1 MSTPDVA
8 ATARPRSARERLR
21 ALAPGRENWLPWT
34 LTAAAAVLEALH
46 PVSPRAGLGLI
57 DWNTV
62 TALAGLL
69 LLTKGIETSGAL
81 QALARRVLTRVSGQ
95 RRLAFS
101 LAILSASLSAII
113 TNDVCLFLLVPLT
126 RALAQQARLPLARLV
141 AVEALAVNA
150 GSALTPIGNPQNLF
164 LWQRSGLDFAAF
176 VAMMAPTVAIMLA
189 LLGATVPL
197 LIPRGSIAL
206 RDDKGGAAVNRRL
219 LWIAAGLF
227 VPFVLAMNFHWIAP
241 ALLLVVLAFLAA
253 DRSLFRRTDWT
264 LLLIIALMFVDM
276 RQLAALPAIE
286 NGLADLHIQAGR
298 RAYLAAVLVSQLVSN
313 VPAAIL
319 LSGPVRDL
327 PALAAG
333 VSVGGFGLFIG
344 SLANLIALRLSG
356 ASGGMAVLHRVSI
369 PFLLVCGALVA
380 MLFRT

>member
-1 MSTPDVA
+1 
-8 ATARPRSARERLR
+8 
-21 ALAPGRENWLPWT
+21 
-34 LTAAAAVLEALH
+34 
-46 PVSPRAGLGLI
+46 
-57 DWNTV
+57 
-62 TALAGLL
+62 
-69 LLTKGIETSGAL
+69 
-81 QALARRVLTRVSGQ
+81 
-95 RRLAFS
+95 
-101 LAILSASLSAII
+101 
-113 TNDVCLFLLVPLT
+113 
-126 RALAQQARLPLARLV
+126 
-141 AVEALAVNA
+141 
-150 GSALTPIGNPQNLF
+150 
-164 LWQRSGLDFAAF
+164 
-176 VAMMAPTVAIMLA
+176 
-189 LLGATVPL
+189 
-197 LIPRGSIAL
+197 
-206 RDDKGGAAVNRRL
+206 
-219 LWIAAGLF
+219 
-227 VPFVLAMNFHWIAP
+227 MNFHWIAP